1 MNYASFFSY
10 TILQIITPGPNN
22 IMAMNNGIRHGVL
35 KSFGFNL
42 GVLTGQTINML
53 LASLFS
59 SYLYKLVPQL
69 KPYVTFIGAAYILY
83 LAYKTFKSKPGNGS
97 SGASIQRF
105 LPGLAVQFINPKGV
119 LMALTVA
126 SVYVTPNF
134 DAFLPI
140 MLLSLLV
147 GFMCL
152 ASTVIW
158 GSFGSLFQYFYSKN
172 YKVINAVMAVLLVY
186 CAASLFL

>member
-35 KSFGFNL
+35 KSIGFNF
-42 GVLTGQTINML
+42 GVLVGQTMNML
-53 LASLFS
+53 MASLFS
-59 SYLYKLVPQL
+59 SYLYKLVPQI
-69 KPYVTFIGAAYILY
+69 KPYITIVGAAYILY
-83 LAYKTFKSKPGNGS
+83 LAYKTFKAKPGSGS
-97 SGASIQRF
+97 SGASIRKF

-126 SVYVTPNF
+126 SVYITPNF
-134 DAFLPI
+134 DTFLPI

-152 ASTVIW
+152 TSTVIW
-158 GSFGSLFQYFYSKN
+158 GSFGSLFQSFYSKN

-186 CAASLFL
+186 CAVSLFL